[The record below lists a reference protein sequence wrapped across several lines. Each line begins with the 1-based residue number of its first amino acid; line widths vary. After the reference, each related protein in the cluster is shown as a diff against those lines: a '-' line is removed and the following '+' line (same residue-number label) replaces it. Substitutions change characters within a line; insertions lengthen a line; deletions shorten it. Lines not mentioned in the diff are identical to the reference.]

1 LFQNS
6 PIYSTRQAG
15 ISKYLEISFRIN
27 FQKQEFK
34 GNEKLAVQSLRD
46 KAI

>member
-6 PIYSTRQAG
+6 PIYSTRQAET
-15 ISKYLEISFRIN
+15 SKYFEISYRIN

-34 GNEKLAVQSLRD
+34 GNEKLGEQSLRD